1 MFNLIKNSTTII
13 YDSIIIG
20 TDYRIANIMTLEMYL
35 IYHRIVFYNIGHC
48 MDLVELETCGSN
60 DIPSCSQSYK
70 TSFVGNLDFPK
81 IKKLK
86 NVCSGVWAC
95 TKR

>member
-1 MFNLIKNSTTII
+1 MGF
-13 YDSIIIG
+13 
-20 TDYRIANIMTLEMYL
+20 
-35 IYHRIVFYNIGHC
+35 
-48 MDLVELETCGSN
+48 VELETCGSN